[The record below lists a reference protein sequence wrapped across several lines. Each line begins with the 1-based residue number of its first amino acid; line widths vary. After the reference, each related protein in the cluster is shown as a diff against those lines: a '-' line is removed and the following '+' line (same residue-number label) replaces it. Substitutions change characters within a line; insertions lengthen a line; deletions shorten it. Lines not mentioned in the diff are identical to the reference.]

1 MRKPNLA
8 VYYFKNAMEK
18 LDGGGEVGNG
28 GITQQKGEAEKELA
42 NIDGI
47 PQPQVFIYLL
57 LEK

>member
-1 MRKPNLA
+1 
-8 VYYFKNAMEK
+8 MEK

-47 PQPQVFIYLL
+47 PQPQVYIYLYSDVIR
-57 LEK
+57 KVKI